1 MNKQRITNQKTAPK
15 GQKSKAHGVS
25 RGSGN
30 VNKKAPKGRENK
42 AHGVSR
48 GNTHP
53 DHKAP
58 KGRKNQPPPELRIIP
73 LPLNTEVQPGD
84 SIPRLLLDALHRH
97 KLRQGDILVIK
108 HKIVSKAEGQLV
120 ALHKIKPSAASR
132 RWANRY
138 HLDPRVIELA
148 LRESRRI
155 VRRRRG
161 VLITETRHGLI
172 CANSAVD
179 VSNVDGGRHALL
191 LPRDPD
197 RSAARIHRALKRTLH
212 LSIPVI
218 ITDTF
223 GRPWREGLTEVAIG
237 VAGMQALHDY
247 RGQSDSHGY
256 TLQASIEAD
265 TDQLACAAGLVC
277 GKLARTPACI
287 IRGFAYCPGPGTARD
302 LIRPAANDLFR

>member
-1 MNKQRITNQKTAPK
+1 MEAEI
-15 GQKSKAHGVS
+15 
-25 RGSGN
+25 
-30 VNKKAPKGRENK
+30 
-42 AHGVSR
+42 
-48 GNTHP
+48 
-53 DHKAP
+53 
-58 KGRKNQPPPELRIIP
+58 
-73 LPLNTEVQPGD
+73 QPGD
-84 SIPRLLLDALHRH
+84 SVSQLLLDAVKREN
-97 KLRQGDILVIK
+97 LRQGDILVIK

-120 ALHKIKPSAASR
+120 ALNKIKPTAASR
-132 RWANRY
+132 RWAERY
-138 HLDPRVIELA
+138 RLDARVIELA
-148 LRESRRI
+148 ILQSRRI
-155 VRRRRG
+155 VRRKRG

-191 LPRDPD
+191 LPDDPD
-197 RSAARIHRALKRTLH
+197 RSAAKIRRDLKKALH

-218 ITDTF
+218 VTDTF

-256 TLQASIEAD
+256 KLQASIEAD
-265 TDQLACAAGLVC
+265 ADQLACAAGLVC

-287 IRGFAYCPGPGTARD
+287 IRGFAYRPGRGSARD